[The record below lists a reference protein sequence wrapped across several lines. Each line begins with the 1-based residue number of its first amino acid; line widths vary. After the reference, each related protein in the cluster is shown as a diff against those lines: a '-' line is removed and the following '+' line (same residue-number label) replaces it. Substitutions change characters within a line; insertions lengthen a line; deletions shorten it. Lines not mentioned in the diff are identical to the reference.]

1 MSKKNGRTA
10 ERHDHINSFGNSTAS
25 PFGINTKRERR
36 ALLRLLASAAM
47 REEIDNEAGCSNGP
61 DLVLN
66 LRERGL
72 ELPCKRLSFLD
83 RDGRRCYPGQY
94 RLSNSDRVK
103 VTRALRDEGGFI
115 DPHLAGWL
123 ALLTA
128 GAVLWLVGGAL

>member
-25 PFGINTKRERR
+25 PFRINTKRERR

-72 ELPCKRLSFLD
+72 ELPCKRLSFKD
-83 RDGRRCYPGQY
+83 RDGKWCHPGLY
-94 RLSNSDRVK
+94 RLTAADRVL
-103 VTRALRDEGGFI
+103 VAQALTSDAGFI
-115 DPHLAGWL
+115 DPHLAGLLAVLAAGAALWL
-123 ALLTA
+123 A
-128 GAVLWLVGGAL
+128 GGAL